1 MSVALEGKNLD
12 KWFGGL
18 HAIRDVSFSIEEGS
32 LIGLIGPNG
41 AGKTTLFNM
50 FTNLYPPD
58 SGAMHLFGID
68 LTGKSAHEIARLGL
82 IRTFQTARVFAEMTV
97 RENVMIGAHLGV
109 RSNAWAEAFWFPSV
123 GREEV
128 AIREKAEAL
137 LELLGLARFSED
149 SATSL
154 PMGSQKLLELA
165 RAMMAGPRVMLLDEP
180 AAGLNDAETAELA
193 RLISAIRVAGTT
205 IVVVEHNMSLVMG
218 IADHVIVI
226 DAGRLI
232 AEGPPKE
239 IQANEKV
246 IEAYMG
252 RGLEA
257 VLAETAS

>member
-1 MSVALEGKNLD
+1 MSVALQGRNLD

-18 HAIRDVSFSIEEGS
+18 HAIRDISFSIDEGS

-41 AGKTTLFNM
+41 AGKSTLFNM

-58 SGAMHLFGID
+58 KGSVEFFGTD
-68 LTGKSAHEIARLGL
+68 LSGKSEDEIAKLGL

-97 RENVMIGAHLGV
+97 LENIMAGSHLSV
-109 RSNAWAEAFWFPSV
+109 RSNPWSQAFWIPSV
-123 GREEV
+123 GREEG
-128 AIREKAEAL
+128 AIRKKAESL
-137 LELLGLARFSED
+137 LEVLGLERYRDE
-149 SATSL
+149 SATNL

-165 RAMMAGPRVMLLDEP
+165 RAVMAGPKVLLLDEP

-193 RLISAIRVAGTT
+193 RLITAVRFAGTT

-218 IADHVIVI
+218 IADYVLVI

-232 AEGPPKE
+232 AEGPPKD

-246 IEAYMG
+246 IEAYVG
-252 RGLEA
+252 RGLDA
-257 VLAETAS
+257 VLAEAN

>member
-1 MSVALEGKNLD
+1 MSVALQGRNLE

-18 HAIRDVSFSIEEGS
+18 HAIRDVSFTIEEGS

-41 AGKTTLFNM
+41 AGKSTLFNM

-58 SGAMHLFGID
+58 KGAVEFYGRNLAGLAED
-68 LTGKSAHEIARLGL
+68 DIARLGL

-97 RENVMIGAHLGV
+97 LENVMAGAHLSV
-109 RSNAWAEAFWFPSV
+109 RSNPFAQTLWMPGV
-123 GREEV
+123 RREELR
-128 AIREKAEAL
+128 IRKKAEAL
-137 LELLGLARFSED
+137 LEVLGLSRYRSE
-149 SATSL
+149 SATDL

-165 RAMMAGPRVMLLDEP
+165 RAVMAGPRVLLLDEP

-193 RLISAIRVAGTT
+193 RLITAIRFAGTT

-218 IADHVIVI
+218 IADYVLVI

-239 IQANEKV
+239 IQTNETV
-246 IEAYMG
+246 IEAYVG
-252 RGLEA
+252 RGLDA
-257 VLAETAS
+257 VLAEAH

>member
-1 MSVALEGKNLD
+1 MSVALQGRNLD

-41 AGKTTLFNM
+41 AGKSTLFNM

-58 SGAMHLFGID
+58 KGTVEFFGTN
-68 LTGKSAHEIARLGL
+68 LAGKPDIEIAELGL

-97 RENVMIGAHLGV
+97 LENIMAGSHLSV
-109 RSNAWAEAFWFPSV
+109 RSNPWAQAFWIPSV
-123 GREEV
+123 RREE
-128 AIREKAEAL
+128 ASIRKKAEAL
-137 LELLGLARFSED
+137 LNVLGLERYRDE
-149 SATSL
+149 SATNL
-154 PMGSQKLLELA
+154 PMGSQKMLELA
-165 RAMMAGPRVMLLDEP
+165 RAVMAGPRVLLLDEP

-193 RLISAIRVAGTT
+193 RLITAVRYAGTT
-205 IVVVEHNMSLVMG
+205 IVVVEHNMSLIMG
-218 IADHVIVI
+218 IAEHVLVI

-246 IEAYMG
+246 IEAYVG
-252 RGLEA
+252 RGLDA
-257 VLAETAS
+257 VLAEAH

>member
-1 MSVALEGKNLD
+1 MTVALQGRSLEKS
-12 KWFGGL
+12 FGGV
-18 HAIRDVSFSIEEGS
+18 HAIRDVSFTIEEGS

-41 AGKTTLFNM
+41 AGKSTLFNM

-58 SGAMHLFGID
+58 KGTVEFFGIN
-68 LTGKSAHEIARLGL
+68 LAGKTEDEIARLGL

-97 RENVMIGAHLGV
+97 LENVMIGAHLTV
-109 RSNAWAEAFWFPSV
+109 RSSPWAEAFWVPSV

-128 AIREKAEAL
+128 GIRKKAEAL
-137 LELLGLARFSED
+137 LELLGLSRFADE
-149 SATSL
+149 SATNL

-165 RAMMAGPRVMLLDEP
+165 RAVMAGPRVLLLDEP

-193 RLISAIRVAGTT
+193 RLITAIRHAGTT
-205 IVVVEHNMSLVMG
+205 IVVVEHNMSLIMG
-218 IADHVIVI
+218 IADYVLVL

-246 IEAYMG
+246 IEAYVG
-252 RGLEA
+252 RGLDA
-257 VLAETAS
+257 VLAEVH